1 MGFTKWTAR
10 KAQAL
15 SVGARKAKEQQV
27 VPSNQQEAAGT
38 ASPAPKAAPAV
49 PDERGPW
56 RQRKGRGAAPVR
68 GADSTAGAGCDDQ
81 QCVEEPSAVE
91 FVAEDVQAEAHT
103 PRSSAPPAPPSSSP
117 AARALAVLGSTVS
130 AAAGAAVDAIS
141 VDVLALPGEVAA
153 DVGVAAVLA
162 AGVAS
167 AALGPVAAAAAA
179 PVAAAAAALGLAGR
193 VALRRSERKRKQ
205 PEAVEEAHARPQPPQ
220 QSSPPPDVAALAA
233 SWESEDMLWEEGS
246 TVPARAPGQFS
257 DTAQRTPQA
266 AYVIVTL
273 GGSPAAV
280 AYTFEPGE
288 SEDPASLGQHRSLLV
303 DVSPL
308 CDQLSLA
315 VPWRWRDRDG
325 VVKVNFQ
332 VGQRLRGGKLFLT
345 HKTRLL
351 VLPWRVVEWLQ
362 ALDWASLTNGPD
374 EQQAED
380 RNRALFGLLRY
391 CVAAVAG
398 RPLAATAG
406 ALSLQQ
412 PSLAGSEALSAL
424 LSRGLLSLSAA
435 YAAACKAKGSLLDV
449 QQFSS
454 LVEDRFPDLARCLF
468 IIWGRNDDMLRSE
481 GRYWLA
487 LMAITGALHSQHF
500 GGARGEL
507 SEFFHNRGASF
518 QALQLLSLIGLGVS
532 PSTLHRRLTV
542 AAEQQAADALAL
554 LRAGASSK
562 HRAVRMDNVIWKSKV
577 GVQREGQAYLM
588 SNATSVAFKEVED
601 DTVDLSLWY
610 DDDGKII
617 NPAVQLGGFPL
628 SALEPGGVIDNLC
641 NWYRDTRSKQDLGL
655 EYRDQLLQLDSVSLR
670 ESVSYDEDLLALAA
684 DGLRGTQPV
693 NLVGINP
700 NSTRIVIDVLM
711 KLMAETEGQE
721 RETYLVMPTDL
732 VFYKAHKVVQIK
744 FWDPILEKLYKAIT
758 LASTACRSKNLWQM
772 VHVFITAHR
781 AFESCGGRG
790 ELQHAFQVVEED
802 DSVPLEVKTGRLV
815 QLQILAAFFTFHLP
829 AALRTLQVYIAMMTA
844 STPEERGE
852 WFDRYHEEVLP
863 LFAVLALHWDC
874 SNFAPYLCVEK
885 ITLDALKAI
894 QSEAYEMWL
903 YTQQ

>member
-167 AALGPVAAAAAA
+167 AALGPVAAAVAA

-266 AYVIVTL
+266 ACVIVTL

-332 VGQRLRGGKLFLT
+332 
-345 HKTRLL
+345 
-351 VLPWRVVEWLQ
+351 
-362 ALDWASLTNGPD
+362 
-374 EQQAED
+374 
-380 RNRALFGLLRY
+380 
-391 CVAAVAG
+391 
-398 RPLAATAG
+398 
-406 ALSLQQ
+406 
-412 PSLAGSEALSAL
+412 
-424 LSRGLLSLSAA
+424 
-435 YAAACKAKGSLLDV
+435 
-449 QQFSS
+449 
-454 LVEDRFPDLARCLF
+454 
-468 IIWGRNDDMLRSE
+468 
-481 GRYWLA
+481 
-487 LMAITGALHSQHF
+487 
-500 GGARGEL
+500 
-507 SEFFHNRGASF
+507 
-518 QALQLLSLIGLGVS
+518 
-532 PSTLHRRLTV
+532 
-542 AAEQQAADALAL
+542 
-554 LRAGASSK
+554 
-562 HRAVRMDNVIWKSKV
+562 
-577 GVQREGQAYLM
+577 
-588 SNATSVAFKEVED
+588 
-601 DTVDLSLWY
+601 
-610 DDDGKII
+610 
-617 NPAVQLGGFPL
+617 
-628 SALEPGGVIDNLC
+628 
-641 NWYRDTRSKQDLGL
+641 
-655 EYRDQLLQLDSVSLR
+655 
-670 ESVSYDEDLLALAA
+670 
-684 DGLRGTQPV
+684 
-693 NLVGINP
+693 
-700 NSTRIVIDVLM
+700 
-711 KLMAETEGQE
+711 
-721 RETYLVMPTDL
+721 
-732 VFYKAHKVVQIK
+732 
-744 FWDPILEKLYKAIT
+744 
-758 LASTACRSKNLWQM
+758 
-772 VHVFITAHR
+772 
-781 AFESCGGRG
+781 
-790 ELQHAFQVVEED
+790 
-802 DSVPLEVKTGRLV
+802 
-815 QLQILAAFFTFHLP
+815 
-829 AALRTLQVYIAMMTA
+829 
-844 STPEERGE
+844 
-852 WFDRYHEEVLP
+852 EVLP

-894 QSEAYEMWL
+894 QSEAYEMVRRHPCQGSQRDL
-903 YTQQ
+903 ELLHKKTSEHAQRYNLRLEFSKIRQCFLLSVLDIMNRKAVTSAFGIASTDNRSRATPDDAKELASVCSAISELISTAVGSTSELQYGPSSNSAKVTYVVKDGLPGMSPQQLRPSGEGIFPQFCSKLRSAREQMLAARHADVQLGRPPVEGVAEVEQQSRKGRKGRRAVAAAAEDSEQQQADEEVEWVEQSPEWFQRRTEVALAAISASEGKQIARRAKGVRVRKTLQVQRTSQSSIHAMLRRRRRRKAATNQ